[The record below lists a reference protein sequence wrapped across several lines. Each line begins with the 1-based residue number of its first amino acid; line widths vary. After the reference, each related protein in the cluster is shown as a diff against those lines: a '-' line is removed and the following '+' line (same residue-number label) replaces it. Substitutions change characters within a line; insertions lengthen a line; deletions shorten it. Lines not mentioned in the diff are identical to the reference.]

1 MKTCFTN
8 KFLVKKDNYSNNL
21 LKLFFVFKKM
31 EAKEPQ
37 FSKHL
42 KDSRLYIT
50 QHSNLEEMLLM
61 TITSTLSG
69 MFGAKTDKKICM
81 NDTLKVLNFS
91 KNILET
97 DIEITTEEPESIKKL
112 KEKSMKLCSDYN
124 IYMRNLYTEGCNFI
138 LENHNSLKQLIEK
151 SREDLQS
158 LETVKEKYRGI
169 NKQIVDDAYNE
180 RILTLMKKF
189 EQDINFIKE
198 KKHTFSVDRSD
209 LTERMKS
216 FQSDIFSL
224 YNNVP
229 MESLVNVKQSYEQD
243 FYEIEK
249 NVCKLFEEYLV
260 KWSESLLF

>member
-1 MKTCFTN
+1 M
-8 KFLVKKDNYSNNL
+8 
-21 LKLFFVFKKM
+21 FKEM
-31 EAKEPQ
+31 ESKESQ

-61 TITSTLSG
+61 TIASTLTG
-69 MFGAKTDKKICM
+69 MFGTKTDKKNCM
-81 NDTLKVLNFS
+81 NDTLKILNFS
-91 KNILET
+91 KDILET
-97 DIEITTEEPESIKKL
+97 DIETTNTEAKEEPESIKKL

-138 LENHNSLKQLIEK
+138 LENHKSLKQLIEK
-151 SREDLQS
+151 SKEDLQS
-158 LETVKEKYRGI
+158 LEAVKEKYRGI
-169 NKQIVDDAYNE
+169 NRKIVDDAYNE

-198 KKHTFSVDRSD
+198 KKHTISADRTD
-209 LTERMKS
+209 ITERMKS

-229 MESLVNVKQSYEQD
+229 MESLVNVRRLYEQD

>member
-1 MKTCFTN
+1 
-8 KFLVKKDNYSNNL
+8 
-21 LKLFFVFKKM
+21 M

-50 QHSNLEEMLLM
+50 QHSILEEILLM

-69 MFGAKTDKKICM
+69 MFGTKTDKKNCM
-81 NDTLKVLNFS
+81 SDTLKILNFS

-97 DIEITTEEPESIKKL
+97 NIEITTEEPESIKKL
-112 KEKSMKLCSDYN
+112 KENSMKLCSDYN

-151 SREDLQS
+151 SKEDLQS
-158 LETVKEKYRGI
+158 LETVKEKYREI
-169 NKQIVDDAYNE
+169 NKKVVDETYNE
-180 RILTLMKKF
+180 TILKLMNKF
-189 EQDINFIKE
+189 EQDISFIKE
-198 KKHTFSVDRSD
+198 KKHTFSVDRTD

-229 MESLVNVKQSYEQD
+229 MESLVDIIKSYEQD

-249 NVCKLFEEYLV
+249 SVCKLFEEYLV